1 MTQVSSFLLFAF
13 YTIVSLVRAAQLRR
27 LQQTRIE
34 FVQLNS
40 ARLPSY
46 PSESVDDE
54 CPIFVLCSRG
64 TSRSITPSLTT
75 CISESAG
82 SVASGVWT
90 YPTTPDLVDPFLI
103 SLFPGETIQCRFS
116 IRISEF
122 VIFYQFQ
129 DEDEACTF
137 SYEDLEQNQI
147 QTCGLV
153 GGGYFSLSFRQRTQ
167 DDNSDDNNS
176 LDFKSLSPV
185 VQTIVVAVII
195 FFSTLAV
202 AIFCIVFYSRNNV
215 RSRRAIFQVFIVN
228 VFSRSLVK
236 SLNFFSVVQFCWN
249 SKKFQQYI
257 WFFGVILSHIRYN
270 SLYSKYN
277 SMYFILS
284 LNQVGLV
291 NFFLSIYIFV
301 WQVQAL
307 TILLQ

>member
-215 RSRRAIFQVFIVN
+215 RSRRAIFQVAGQWVAKCGLFFFI
-228 VFSRSLVK
+228 SQLREM
-236 SLNFFSVVQFCWN
+236 
-249 SKKFQQYI
+249 QYQPGQPKI
-257 WFFGVILSHIRYN
+257 
-270 SLYSKYN
+270 
-277 SMYFILS
+277 
-284 LNQVGLV
+284 QD
-291 NFFLSIYIFV
+291 
-301 WQVQAL
+301 
-307 TILLQ
+307 